1 MSVYYVCAWCM
12 QRSKEGIG
20 STGTGVKDSSEL
32 PCGCWELNPGL
43 LYEILA
49 PELSL
54 QSSQFSLLSYD
65 IVEVDHHSETVVLNL
80 SSPRFIPRCYYLL
93 TIPSQHVDV
102 TCAPTSLR

>member
-1 MSVYYVCAWCM
+1 MWV
-12 QRSKEGIG
+12 
-20 STGTGVKDSSEL
+20 
-32 PCGCWELNPGL
+32 

-54 QSSQFSLLSYD
+54 QSSQFSLLSSD

-80 SSPRFIPRCYYLL
+80 SSPRFIPRCYCLL

-102 TCAPTSLR
+102 TCAQTSLR